1 MEKTFTIVG
10 VSTYGTNSK
19 LTKFRVAN
27 GDADA
32 RKKVLV
38 RAGHYD
44 IDLVVLDQPMTK
56 IDAINTYKAQHPELA
71 NVRMPNQTD
80 DKPAGPTKART
91 VSVKTSGRKITD
103 AANELLKAVEE
114 A

>member
-56 IDAINTYKAQHPELA
+56 IDAINTYKAMHPELA
-71 NVRMPNQTD
+71 NVRMPNQKE
-80 DKPAGPTKART
+80 DKPVKAKT
-91 VSVKTSGRKITD
+91 VVLNGTAGRKVTD
-103 AANELLKAVEE
+103 AATELLRAVEE

>member
-10 VSTYGTNSK
+10 VSTYGANK
-19 LTKFRVAN
+19 PLTKFRVAN
-27 GDADA
+27 GDAEA

-44 IDLVVLDQPMTK
+44 IDLVVLDTPMTK
-56 IDAINTYKAQHPELA
+56 VDAINWYKSCHPDVA
-71 NVRMPNQTD
+71 NVRMPNQKE
-80 DKPAGPTKART
+80 DKPVKAKT
-91 VSVKTSGRKITD
+91 VVLSKSAGRKVTD